1 MKPIN
6 VLSII
11 QGHRNLSTPLF
22 QKLMTCYG
30 IDPIKGIRDYEID
43 GIESL
48 FAELF
53 KCNSDVSCSDSFYL
67 GFSIP
72 QIGKEFDLL
81 RFGKEYIINIEI
93 KSEFNFDK
101 IYKQQIRNNYYLSF
115 LKKEIYIYTYVSS
128 ENKLFRLVHS
138 PINSSIQEVN
148 ISELSEKLLSQ
159 SVITFNDID
168 TVFNPSDY
176 LISPFNSTDKFID
189 GNYFLTIQQ
198 EKIYNE
204 IQDILSDPDTNF
216 VAITGNAGTGKTLL
230 TYHIAKECIK
240 NGLNIL
246 ILHCA
251 QLNSGHQKLI
261 DNWGWNIYMT
271 RQAPDYTDYD
281 LIIVDEAQ
289 RMYPS
294 QFTRLVDAIRS
305 LNKKCVF
312 SYDAKQYLSENERRY
327 DIKNKIEVELGC
339 LPFRLTDKIRTNKE
353 ISYFI
358 KQLFNKNRNDVK
370 VEYLNITFDYCKDSE
385 SAKALLNLMHQKN
398 WKTPNYT
405 PGTRT
410 FFSYEKYKSDDSDSA
425 HSVIGQEFENV
436 VIVIDKTFNYNPS
449 GELVANNN
457 YYSQKQ
463 MLYQIITRAVKKLH
477 IIILDNETMLD
488 RCIQI
493 LSQ

>member
-176 LISPFNSTDKFID
+176 LISPFNSTDKFIG

-204 IQDILSDPDTNF
+204 IQDILSDPDSNF

-230 TYHIAKECIK
+230 TYHIAKEYIQK
-240 NGLNIL
+240 GLNVL

-251 QLNSGHQKLI
+251 QLNTGHHKLI
-261 DNWGWNIYMT
+261 NNWGWNICMT
-271 RQAPDYTDYD
+271 RCAPNYTDYD

-289 RMYPS
+289 RMYPT
-294 QFTRLVDAIRS
+294 QFTKLVEAIKS
-305 LNKKCVF
+305 TNMKCIF
-312 SYDAKQYLSENERRY
+312 SYDAKQYLSERERRY
-327 DIKNKIEVELGC
+327 DIKNKIETELGC
-339 LPFRLTDKIRTNKE
+339 SPFKLTDKIRTNKE